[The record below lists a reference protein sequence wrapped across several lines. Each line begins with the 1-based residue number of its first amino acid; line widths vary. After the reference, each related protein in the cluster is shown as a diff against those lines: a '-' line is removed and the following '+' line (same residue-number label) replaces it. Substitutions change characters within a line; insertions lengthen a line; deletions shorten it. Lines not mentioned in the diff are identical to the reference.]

1 MLAANFAGSCTAA
14 GCLNFRRQGEIN
26 MNWEIIGATGEWAG
40 ALAVVASLIYLASQI
55 RISNKQTQSSA
66 RFSFLDSYG
75 QMSAS
80 IIENKHSASVYRRGL
95 SAEDLDPDEELQ
107 FLFLLGQWI
116 NTWSVMY
123 ELHCEG
129 QLPEGQWFI
138 ARTDLLSTLTTVG
151 GREYWGRLG
160 ELGTQPAFFNMV
172 EELLSEQHEANDW
185 FAPRNLDNNDDAA

>member
-1 MLAANFAGSCTAA
+1 
-14 GCLNFRRQGEIN
+14 

-55 RISNKQTQSSA
+55 RISNRQTQSSA
-66 RFSFLDSYG
+66 RFSFLNSYG

-80 IIENKHSASVYRRGL
+80 IIENKHSASVFRRGL

-123 ELHCEG
+123 ELHREG
-129 QLPEGQWFI
+129 QLPAGQWFI
-138 ARTDLLSTLTTVG
+138 ARADLLSTLTTVG
-151 GREYWGRLG
+151 GREYWNRLG
-160 ELGTQPAFFNMV
+160 VLGTQPEFFNMV
-172 EELLSEQHEANDW
+172 EVLLSGQHEANDW
-185 FAPRNLDNNDDAA
+185 FAPRNLENDLVGR